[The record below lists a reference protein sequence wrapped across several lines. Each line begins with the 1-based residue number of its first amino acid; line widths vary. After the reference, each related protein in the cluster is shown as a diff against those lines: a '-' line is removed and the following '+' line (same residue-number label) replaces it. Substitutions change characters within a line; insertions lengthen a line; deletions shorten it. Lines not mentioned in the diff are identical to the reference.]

1 MPKSAQQKF
10 NEYLDE
16 CRETR
21 DSINELEKASR
32 ERYEGS
38 YAYACGYFATL
49 LGDVIAELPKA
60 RRAELREQLY
70 REAQKQK
77 NLHLAETIKES
88 A

>member
-1 MPKSAQQKF
+1 MKSAQQKM
-10 NEYLDE
+10 NEFLDE

-21 DSINELEKASR
+21 DAINQLESASR
-32 ERYEGS
+32 EHYEGS

-49 LGDVIAELPKA
+49 LGDIIAELPKA
-60 RRAELREQLY
+60 RREQLREQMY

-77 NLHLAETIKES
+77 NLHLADTIKE

>member
-1 MPKSAQQKF
+1 MKSAQQKM

-21 DSINELEKASR
+21 DAINQLEAASR
-32 ERYEGS
+32 EHYEGS

-49 LGDVIAELPKA
+49 LGDIIAELPKA

-77 NLHLAETIKES
+77 NLRLVKIIEES
-88 A
+88 V

>member
-1 MPKSAQQKF
+1 MKSAQQKM
-10 NEYLDE
+10 NEFLDE

-21 DSINELEKASR
+21 DAINQLEAASR
-32 ERYEGS
+32 EHYEGS

-49 LGDVIAELPKA
+49 LGDIIAELPKA
-60 RRAELREQLY
+60 RREQLREQLY

-77 NLHLAETIKES
+77 NLHLADTIKE

>member
-1 MPKSAQQKF
+1 MKSAQQKM
-10 NEYLDE
+10 NEYLEE

-21 DSINELEKASR
+21 DSINQLESASR
-32 ERYEGS
+32 EHYEGS

-49 LGDVIAELPKA
+49 LGDIIAELPKT
-60 RRAELREQLY
+60 RRAELREQLF

-77 NLHLAETIKES
+77 NLHLAKTIKES

>member
-21 DSINELEKASR
+21 DAINEVEKTSR
-32 ERYEGS
+32 ENHDGS
-38 YAYACGYFATL
+38 YAYSCGVFSMM
-49 LGDVIAELPKA
+49 LGDVISELPKA
-60 RRAELREQLY
+60 RRAELRDRLY
-70 REAQKQK
+70 RLAQQQK
-77 NLHLAETIKES
+77 NELLTKMIKE

>member
-1 MPKSAQQKF
+1 MKSAQQKM
-10 NEYLDE
+10 NEYLEE

-21 DSINELEKASR
+21 DSINQLESASR
-32 ERYEGS
+32 EYHEGS

-49 LGDVIAELPKA
+49 LGDIIAELPKA
-60 RRAELREQLY
+60 RRAELREQLF

-77 NLHLAETIKES
+77 NLHLAKTIKES

>member
-1 MPKSAQQKF
+1 MKSAQQKM
-10 NEYLDE
+10 NEFLDE

-21 DSINELEKASR
+21 DAINQLEAASR
-32 ERYEGS
+32 EHYEGS

-49 LGDVIAELPKA
+49 LGDIIAELPKA
-60 RRAELREQLY
+60 RREQLREQMY

-77 NLHLAETIKES
+77 NLHLADTIKE

>member
-1 MPKSAQQKF
+1 MKSAQQKM
-10 NEYLDE
+10 NEFLDE

-21 DSINELEKASR
+21 DAINQLEAASR
-32 ERYEGS
+32 EHYEGS

-49 LGDVIAELPKA
+49 LGDIIAELPKA
-60 RRAELREQLY
+60 RRAQLREQLY

-77 NLHLAETIKES
+77 NLHLADTIKE